1 MTQQHESR
9 VANYYNTL
17 LPIMQAGEILNTET
31 SEVLV
36 PSFYDK
42 HVYCYILH
50 YHRLYSSKG
59 KGMFESQDSIADNL
73 GIDRKT
79 INRSIKKL
87 TGIGLVSK
95 HVKLEVKGN
104 TRRKHATYTPYDVT
118 VGDRYLF
125 KQKILVRDE
134 AGAADEHTFLYDI
147 VTVKEKGSTIPE
159 VPENHPA
166 FAEIP
171 DDVEFE
177 QMEIKNVQPPAYY
190 DTGEPF

>member
-1 MTQQHESR
+1 MTQRQETR

-31 SEVLV
+31 SEILV

-59 KGMFESQDSIADNL
+59 KGMFESQDSMADNL
-73 GIDRKT
+73 GIDSKT

-87 TGIGLVSK
+87 TGVGLVSK
-95 HVKLEVKGN
+95 HITLEMKGN
-104 TRRKHATYTPYDVT
+104 AKRKHATYIPYDVT
-118 VGDRYLF
+118 SGDRYLF
-125 KQKILVRDE
+125 KQKIVVRDE
-134 AGAADEHTFLYDI
+134 NGATDEHTFLYDI
-147 VTVKEKGSTIPE
+147 AHVKEKGAKIPE
-159 VPENHPA
+159 VPEDHPA
-166 FAEIP
+166 FVEIP

-177 QMEIKNVQPPAYY
+177 QMGNSAQSPTYY
-190 DTGEPF
+190 SMDEPF

>member
-17 LPIMQAGEILNTET
+17 LPIMQAGEILNTDT
-31 SEVLV
+31 SEILV

-59 KGMFESQDSIADNL
+59 KGMFESQDSMADNL

-79 INRSIKKL
+79 INPSIKKL

-95 HVKLEVKGN
+95 QVKMEIKGN
-104 TRRKHATYTPYDVT
+104 TKRKHATYIPYDVT
-118 VGDRYLF
+118 SGDRYLF
-125 KQKILVRDE
+125 KQKILVRDD
-134 AGAADEHTFLYDI
+134 GCVADEHTFLYDI
-147 VTVKEKGSTIPE
+147 IPVKEKGSAIPE
-159 VPENHPA
+159 APEDHPA

-177 QMEIKNVQPPAYY
+177 QMGSKNVQPPAYY
-190 DTGEPF
+190 DTEEPF